1 MNVEVITQV
10 SSIDVEV
17 SEPSAAPDVTLD
29 LTLESVVCTVE
40 ASPSL
45 VTVDCIPA
53 VSFVPVEVSLQ
64 PSAGINC
71 TVETIQPVIDV
82 EIVAGGVGPP
92 GPPGPPGP
100 SGDDSGKNPVFTY
113 SGNRLSR
120 VDYDLGLYKELTY
133 VGNLLGTLEYFDG
146 TTTIIKTFNYT
157 NGRLTSITEA

>member
-17 SEPSAAPDVTLD
+17 SEPSEAPDVTLD
-29 LTLESVVCTVE
+29 LTLDSVICTVE
-40 ASPSL
+40 ATQSL

-53 VSFVPVEVSLQ
+53 VSFVPVEVTLQ
-64 PSAGINC
+64 PSTAIDC

-92 GPPGPPGP
+92 GPPGG
-100 SGDDSGKNPVFTY
+100 DSGKNPVFTY

-120 VDYDLGLYKELTY
+120 VDYDLGLYKEITY
-133 VGNLLGTLEYFDG
+133 SGILLSTLEYFDG